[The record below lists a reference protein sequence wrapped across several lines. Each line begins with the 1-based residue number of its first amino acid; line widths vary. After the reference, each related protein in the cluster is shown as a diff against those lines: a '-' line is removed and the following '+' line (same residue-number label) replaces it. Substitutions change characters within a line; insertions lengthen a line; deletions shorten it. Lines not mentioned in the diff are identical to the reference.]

1 MNIAIS
7 IVGNKILKRGQ
18 DLTFKM
24 LDNNQ
29 RLKFWGTNNY

>member
-7 IVGNKILKRGQ
+7 IVGNKILKKGQ
-18 DLTFKM
+18 DLTFTM
-24 LDNNQ
+24 LDNQ